1 MTSRKK
7 LSLLITSLIAFID
20 VMGIGLV
27 YPMFS
32 SMLFQGDCLL
42 LPPESSDAFRG
53 TCLGILLAM
62 MPITQFFSAPI
73 LGLLSDQKGR
83 KKILIPSLAIG
94 VIGYLIAVLAV
105 NLESFS
111 LLLLS
116 RVAVGISA
124 GTAAVVQ
131 AAIADI
137 STPEEKTKN
146 FGILNMACGL
156 GFTAGPFIGG
166 ILSGVSLGFL
176 SGYSLPFALAGF
188 VVLLNLIMVVF
199 LFQDTYLPKSGGKIG
214 LGLGMLNIRKA
225 IQIPGLKLLF
235 FSVFLACVGW
245 SFYWEFI
252 PVTWISTYHFDT
264 STVGNFY
271 AYGAA
276 FYALSCGVLIRP
288 IVNRFPDKYVLCAAL
303 LICSTS
309 IALLMFHSNPV
320 WLWFY
325 IPLQQFGIALF
336 WPTAA
341 TVVSN
346 SVSEDVQG
354 EIMGVLQSVD
364 SLAFA
369 ISPLIAGPL
378 LGITITM
385 PIIIGST
392 AMFAAVVV
400 LGARLRKPAM
410 IME

>member
-1 MTSRKK
+1 
-7 LSLLITSLIAFID
+7 
-20 VMGIGLV
+20 
-27 YPMFS
+27 
-32 SMLFQGDCLL
+32 
-42 LPPESSDAFRG
+42 
-53 TCLGILLAM
+53 

-73 LGLLSDQKGR
+73 LGMLSDQKGR
-83 KKILIPSLAIG
+83 RKILIPSLAIG
-94 VIGYLIAVLAV
+94 VFGYLLAVLAV

-111 LLLLS
+111 LLLIS

-124 GTAAVVQ
+124 GTAAIVQ

-166 ILSGVSLGFL
+166 VLSGLSLGFI

-188 VVLLNLIMVVF
+188 VIFLNLLMVIF
-199 LFQDTYLPKSGGKIG
+199 LFQDTYQPKSGGAVS
-214 LGLGMLNIRKA
+214 LGVGMLNIRKA
-225 IQIPGLKLLF
+225 IQVPGMKLLF
-235 FSVFLACVGW
+235 FGIFLACLGW
-245 SFYWEFI
+245 SFFWEFI

-264 STVGNFY
+264 LTIGSLY

-276 FYALSCGVLIRP
+276 FYAFSCGVLIRP
-288 IVNRFPDKYVLCAAL
+288 IVNRFSDRNVLCAAL
-303 LICSTS
+303 LLCSAS
-309 IALLMFHSNPV
+309 IALLMLHSDPV

-325 IPLQQFGIALF
+325 LPVQQFAIALF

-354 EIMGVLQSVD
+354 EMMGVLQSVD

-392 AMFAAVVV
+392 SMFAAAVV
-400 LGARLRKPAM
+400 LSMRLRKPVA
-410 IME
+410 IAS